1 MEWYQLDHVVAN
13 RSGCAELSDDDDI
26 AKVVLQHGGWFAAL
40 FTAAVGWV
48 LKKMF
53 SSQLETLVGMFK
65 EMRSD
70 IGELKVSVAE
80 IEGRLI
86 ERDHTGR
93 NTWRGDSR

>member
-1 MEWYQLDHVVAN
+1 MADG
-13 RSGCAELSDDDDI
+13 SGCTQLSDDDDI
-26 AKVVLQHGGWFAAL
+26 AKVVIQHGGWFAAV

-48 LKKMF
+48 LKKVF
-53 SSQLETLVGMFK
+53 SSQLETLVSMFK

-93 NTWRGDSR
+93 NTWRGDSQ